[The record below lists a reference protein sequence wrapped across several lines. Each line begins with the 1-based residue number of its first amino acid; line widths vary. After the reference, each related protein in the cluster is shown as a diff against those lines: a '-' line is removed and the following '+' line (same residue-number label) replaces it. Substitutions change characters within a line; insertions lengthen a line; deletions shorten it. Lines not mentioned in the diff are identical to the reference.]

1 MPNLAEEDTALSVN
15 SIDDRFPGFNLLFGP
30 YSRSV
35 RVPIARNQYNEK
47 LRELS
52 MPIN

>member
-1 MPNLAEEDTALSVN
+1 MPNLAEEDTALGVN
-15 SIDDRFPGFNLLFGP
+15 SVDDGFPGFNLLFGP

-35 RVPIARNQYNEK
+35 RVPTTRKQYNEK
-47 LRELS
+47 LREVS